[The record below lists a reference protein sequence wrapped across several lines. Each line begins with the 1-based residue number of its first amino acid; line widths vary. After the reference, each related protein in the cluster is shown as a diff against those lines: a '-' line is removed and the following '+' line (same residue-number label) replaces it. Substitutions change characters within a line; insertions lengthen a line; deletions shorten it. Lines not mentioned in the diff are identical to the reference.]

1 MFSAIFPVFC
11 LGCEKF
17 NEFICFECAKAARIN
32 PEQKREGFS
41 FHSSFRYEGLI
52 AEALHRAKQQNQ
64 FGYIKVLAGLL
75 GESLQMDKNLC
86 LVPPSTSRAFRKR
99 GFNPSFELAKLAGFN
114 VSREIL
120 RIRQTDYQQGLDS
133 YSRQNNIENAFKVK
147 KRGSFF
153 LFDDV
158 VTTGATIREMRR
170 AVEDAGGEVAGI
182 FALCSTSPKGAN

>member
-64 FGYIKVLAGLL
+64 FGYLKVMADLVRHSPPLD
-75 GESLQMDKNLC
+75 ENPC
-86 LVPPSTSRAFRKR
+86 LVPPSANKAFRKR

-114 VSREIL
+114 MSKEII

-133 YSRQNNIENAFKVK
+133 SSRQSNIENAFKVK
-147 KRGSFF
+147 KRGNFF